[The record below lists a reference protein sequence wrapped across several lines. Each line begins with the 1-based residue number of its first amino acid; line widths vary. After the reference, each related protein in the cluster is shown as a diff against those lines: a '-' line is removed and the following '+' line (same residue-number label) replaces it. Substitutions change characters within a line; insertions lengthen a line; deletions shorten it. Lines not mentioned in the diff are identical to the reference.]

1 MGFILERNY
10 DFLVVEILTEPSVYF
25 AQELDEAI
33 QVSRDKKSSLYWFM
47 ILSREGSDWDEDTII
62 RVFVSRSELDLKI
75 ISDKFQDLS
84 GRNLEKSIQ
93 QDSGGDFQSIL
104 LKILNPDLKL
114 N

>member
-1 MGFILERNY
+1 
-10 DFLVVEILTEPSVYF
+10 
-25 AQELDEAI
+25 
-33 QVSRDKKSSLYWFM
+33 M

-104 LKILNPDLKL
+104 LKILNPELKL

>member
-1 MGFILERNY
+1 
-10 DFLVVEILTEPSVYF
+10 
-25 AQELDEAI
+25 
-33 QVSRDKKSSLYWFM
+33 M

-104 LKILNPDLKL
+104 LKILNPELKL
-114 N
+114 NWKVEIVEYNILYHIILYYIISTWTKIISIFCWK

>member
-1 MGFILERNY
+1 
-10 DFLVVEILTEPSVYF
+10 
-25 AQELDEAI
+25 
-33 QVSRDKKSSLYWFM
+33 M

-114 N
+114 NWKVEIVEYNISYYTTYYINLNINNQYFLLKINHINIR

>member
-1 MGFILERNY
+1 
-10 DFLVVEILTEPSVYF
+10 
-25 AQELDEAI
+25 
-33 QVSRDKKSSLYWFM
+33 M

-114 N
+114 NWKVEIVEYNILYHIILHYINLNINNPHFLLKINHINIR